1 MKKKPGGG
9 GGDQAPPAPP
19 SPNLSPR
26 CNVPVRNTKFRKNI
40 SNKKFFH
47 RCIKFSSKSRVSF
60 PVHPFF
66 TTCS

>member
-47 RCIKFSSKSRVSF
+47 SQI
-60 PVHPFF
+60 
-66 TTCS
+66 